1 MAQEANEA
9 LAQSA
14 KDARAEVRDLTAE
27 VKDLKGEMQWL
38 QLHIKREQA
47 HEREPKRFRRELI
60 VCAAVAFAVSITTL
74 VLGNILREIA
84 IETPGAGSRR
94 NSAPSTSCRRRR
106 GACGSTR
113 TRTRRGTWCCPGGR
127 SARRGP

>member
-1 MAQEANEA
+1 MGNSLDRVRMAQEANDA

-14 KDARAEVRDLTAE
+14 KDARAEVKDLTAE

-47 HEREPKRFRRELI
+47 QERDPKRFRRELI
-60 VCAAVAFAVSITTL
+60 VCAVVAVGATLITLVTML

-84 IETPGAGSRR
+84 IETFDTLRVWWAG
-94 NSAPSTSCRRRR
+94 
-106 GACGSTR
+106 
-113 TRTRRGTWCCPGGR
+113 
-127 SARRGP
+127 